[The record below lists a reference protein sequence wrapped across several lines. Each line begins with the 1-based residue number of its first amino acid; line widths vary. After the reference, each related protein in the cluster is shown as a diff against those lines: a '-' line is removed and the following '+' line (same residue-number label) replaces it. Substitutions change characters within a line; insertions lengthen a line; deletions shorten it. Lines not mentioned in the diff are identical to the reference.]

1 MKASIVMNNIVRNIL
16 LPQMTFVKG
25 ASGGS
30 RRNEEYGS
38 ITPWK
43 KGDEVTQLFFVRWMV
58 KPVSDELGYV
68 KVQLC
73 SLCGLS

>member
-30 RRNEEYGS
+30 RRNEEYDS

-43 KGDEVTQLFFVRWMV
+43 KGNEVTQLFSVRWMV